1 MKSARM
7 PNPIDPGG
15 TTYQANGNIRAQN
28 KSMLLQ
34 VMQCFFIF
42 LSIESLNVV

>member
-1 MKSARM
+1 MKSART

-34 VMQCFFIF
+34 VMMHVF
-42 LSIESLNVV
+42 LYSYL

>member
-1 MKSARM
+1 MKSVRM

-15 TTYQANGNIRAQN
+15 MTYQANGNIRAQN

-34 VMQCFFIF
+34 VMHVFSYSY
-42 LSIESLNVV
+42 L